1 MVFPAHI
8 FFDDA
13 FDYVDGNAQANGY
26 VKQLMRTIDSAIRFA
41 FLWLILHISSHES
54 AGRGIEPH

>member
-41 FLWLILHISSHES
+41 FL
-54 AGRGIEPH
+54 